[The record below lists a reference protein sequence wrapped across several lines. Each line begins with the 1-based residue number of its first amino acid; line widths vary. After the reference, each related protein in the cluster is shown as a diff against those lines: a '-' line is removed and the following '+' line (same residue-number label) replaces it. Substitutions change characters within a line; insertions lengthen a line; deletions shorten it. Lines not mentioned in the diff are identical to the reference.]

1 MVSNTAYRIIK
12 KAVIIRLSQKEEIN
26 IIIESYP
33 KLSNEQKQQLI
44 NELQQEGY
52 IQ

>member
-12 KAVIIRLSQKEEIN
+12 KAVIIRLSQEEEIN

>member
-12 KAVIIRLSQKEEIN
+12 KAVIIRLLQEEEIN